1 MGQLSARA
9 AARPGLGLDLAGRI
23 AGASGWLF
31 MAAAAFL
38 VVYPSVVLLAGSF
51 VVGSRPGLEHYVRAL
66 SSPRVHQAFLNS
78 LTVSSAA
85 TVIGTGLGVLL
96 AWLTVRTDLPR
107 AEAWHAALLLPYMI
121 PPFIGAIA
129 WVYLLSPVGYLNR
142 VWMWLSGSAEPLLV
156 VYGPAGIVF
165 ALALYGYPIPY
176 MVVRAALE
184 RMNPALEEAARLA
197 GAGPLRVLRDVVG
210 PVVLPAVI
218 SGGLLLWVSSLANFG
233 IPAVLGF
240 PARYFVLPTLI
251 YGTVL
256 NFDVPDNLRVA
267 AALSVLLAVPA
278 GLALLVQRRVADT
291 QSARFA
297 VVTGQTAGA
306 GGETELGRWK
316 LLACV
321 LLGGLVIVSTV
332 LPLGAILL
340 TSVTRAYGLPPG
352 PENLTLDHYRTVLFG
367 IPKVSRALRNSVL
380 LAAAAATGVVL
391 VAGAV
396 AYLSERLRWRAGR
409 VLEGLLAVPYA
420 VPGTVVAVAMVV
432 AYAQPIPLVN
442 MRLYDTAWILLIAY
456 LARFLAIGLRTV
468 SSGLA
473 QVHYSLEE
481 AARIGGAGPGKAFR
495 DVVIPIVWPA
505 IRAGWIVVFIPA
517 VAELTLS
524 ALLYSVGNETVGVVI
539 YGLHE
544 EGKVT
549 LSAALAFVVTGLLLA
564 GHVTTQRASRTS
576 RREWVS

>member
-1 MGQLSARA
+1 MGEL
-9 AARPGLGLDLAGRI
+9 AARSRPRPGPGLELAGRI
-23 AGASGWLF
+23 AGAGGWALVAGATWF
-31 MAAAAFL
+31 
-38 VVYPSVVLLAGSF
+38 VVYPSVVLLVGSF
-51 VVGSRPGLEHYVRAL
+51 MVGGQPGLGHYVRVL
-66 SSPRVHQAFLNS
+66 SNPKVHQAFFNS
-78 LTVSSAA
+78 LTVSTAA
-85 TVIGTGLGVLL
+85 VVAGTGLGVAL
-96 AWLTVRTDLPR
+96 AWLTVRTDLPG
-107 AEAWHAALLLPYMI
+107 AELWHAALLLPYMI

-142 VWMWLSGSAEPLLV
+142 AWMWLTGSAEPLLV
-156 VYGPAGIVF
+156 VYGPVGIVF
-165 ALALYGYPIPY
+165 VLTLYGYPIPY

-197 GAGPLRVLRDVVG
+197 GAGPLQVLRDVVG
-210 PVVLPAVI
+210 PSVLPAVL
-218 SGGLLLWVSSLANFG
+218 SGALLLWVSSLANFG

-256 NFDVPDNLRVA
+256 NFDIPDNLRAA
-267 AALSVLLAVPA
+267 AALSVLLALPA
-278 GLALLVQRRVADT
+278 GLALLVQRRIADGR
-291 QSARFA
+291 SVRFA
-297 VVTGQTAGA
+297 VVTGQSAS
-306 GGETELGRWK
+306 GGGRTELGRWGI
-316 LLACV
+316 LACV
-321 LLGGLVIVSTV
+321 LLGGVVIVATV

-340 TSVTRAYGLPPG
+340 TSVTRAYGVSPG

-367 IPKVSRALRNSVL
+367 IPKVSRALRNSAL
-380 LAAAAATGVVL
+380 LAAGAATAVVL

-396 AYLSERLRWRAGR
+396 TYLSERLRWRAGR

-432 AYAQPIPLVN
+432 AYAQPIPVLN
-442 MRLYDTAWILLIAY
+442 LRLYDTAWILLVAY
-456 LARFLAIGLRTV
+456 LARFVAIGLRTV

-473 QVHYSLEE
+473 QVHPSLEE

-505 IRAGWIVVFIPA
+505 IRAAWILVFIPA

-549 LSAALAFVVTGLLLA
+549 LSAALAFVVTALLLVC
-564 GHVTTQRASRTS
+564 HVITQRADRK
-576 RREWVS
+576 EWLS